1 MYIKMYFYLLQLPST
16 LIMTHLTFE
25 LVTHQVDL
33 QLLLLLQDLITLDRT
48 QLFMMMIRAKVC
60 LLCLSQLGEVCVT
73 TQMAI

>member
-48 QLFMMMIRAKVC
+48 RLFMMMIQAKVC

>member
-1 MYIKMYFYLLQLPST
+1 MYIKMYFYLLLLPST

-48 QLFMMMIRAKVC
+48 RLFMMMIQAKVC
-60 LLCLSQLGEVCVT
+60 WLCLSQLGEVCVT

>member
-1 MYIKMYFYLLQLPST
+1 MYFYLLLLPST

-48 QLFMMMIRAKVC
+48 RLFMMMIQAKVC